1 MNPQTFRNEN
11 IDEIKNTYCDY
22 YEFKN
27 RREQREIKFNADLKK
42 IIEAN
47 NKIKE
52 LKLLITN
59 IKSSY
64 PLLKDCSI
72 ETIKSFLNN

>member
-11 IDEIKNTYCDY
+11 IDETKTTYCDY
-22 YEFKN
+22 ENYEF
-27 RREQREIKFNADLKK
+27 RRDQREIKFNADLKK

-59 IKSSY
+59 IKSLY

-72 ETIKSFLNN
+72 ETIESFINN

>member
-1 MNPQTFRNEN
+1 MNPQTFRKEN
-11 IDEIKNTYCDY
+11 IDEIKNTY
-22 YEFKN
+22 YEFEN
-27 RREQREIKFNADLKK
+27 RRDQREIKFDADLKK

-64 PLLKDCSI
+64 PLLKNCSI
-72 ETIKSFLNN
+72 ETIESFLNN

>member
-11 IDEIKNTYCDY
+11 IDEIKTTYCDY
-22 YEFKN
+22 YEFEN
-27 RREQREIKFNADLKK
+27 RREQREIKFDADLKK

-64 PLLKDCSI
+64 PLLKNCSI
-72 ETIKSFLNN
+72 ETIESFLNN

>member
-22 YEFKN
+22 YEFEN
-27 RREQREIKFNADLKK
+27 RRDQREIKFDADLKK

-59 IKSSY
+59 IKSLY

-72 ETIKSFLNN
+72 ETIQSFLNN

>member
-1 MNPQTFRNEN
+1 MNPQNFRNEN

-22 YEFKN
+22 EF
-27 RREQREIKFNADLKK
+27 RREQREIKFDADLKK

-72 ETIKSFLNN
+72 ETIESFINN

>member
-11 IDEIKNTYCDY
+11 IDCKNEN
-22 YEFKN
+22 YEF
-27 RREQREIKFNADLKK
+27 RGDQREIKFNADLKK

-72 ETIKSFLNN
+72 ETIESFINN

>member
-22 YEFKN
+22 YEFENSRK
-27 RREQREIKFNADLKK
+27 QREIKFDADLKK

-72 ETIKSFLNN
+72 ETIESFINN

>member
-11 IDEIKNTYCDY
+11 IDEIKATYCDY
-22 YEFKN
+22 YEFEN
-27 RREQREIKFNADLKK
+27 RRNQREIKFDADLKK

-52 LKLLITN
+52 LKVLITN

-72 ETIKSFLNN
+72 ETIESFINN